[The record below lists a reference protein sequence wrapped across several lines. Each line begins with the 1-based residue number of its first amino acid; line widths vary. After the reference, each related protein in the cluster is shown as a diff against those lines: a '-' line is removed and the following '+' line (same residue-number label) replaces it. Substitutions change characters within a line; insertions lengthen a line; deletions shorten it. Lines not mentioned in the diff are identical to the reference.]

1 MQFRVIKTGRS
12 TYDHRS
18 IVIGNVRNEVQ
29 MISRLANFMGITKI
43 KLDRKAKEF
52 EFINGDTT
60 MKFKFEEI
68 PEPAFA
74 A

>member
-1 MQFRVIKTGRS
+1 MQFRVIKTGKN

-29 MISRLANFMGITKI
+29 MISKLANFMGITRI
-43 KLDRKAKEF
+43 KLDRKKKEF

-60 MKFKFEEI
+60 MNFKFEEI
-68 PEPAFA
+68 PEPAVV
-74 A
+74 